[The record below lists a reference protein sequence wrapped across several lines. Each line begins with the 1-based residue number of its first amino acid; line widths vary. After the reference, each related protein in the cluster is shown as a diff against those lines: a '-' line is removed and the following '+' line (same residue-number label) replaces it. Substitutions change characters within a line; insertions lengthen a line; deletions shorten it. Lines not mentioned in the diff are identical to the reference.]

1 MVGIDGLVGT
11 TGMIVVGVV
20 AEVTGVEVFN

>member
-1 MVGIDGLVGT
+1 MVGIEGLVGT

-20 AEVTGVEVFN
+20 AEVIGVEVFN